1 MTQITGDAIAAID
14 GLNKRIQ
21 AFIFLQDMEIRVRLT
36 LVVIV
41 CRPNEQRMC

>member
-21 AFIFLQDMEIRVRLT
+21 AFIFFTRYGDKSKTDIGCNSLSAK
-36 LVVIV
+36 
-41 CRPNEQRMC
+41 